1 MKEKIISIIA
11 EITKI
16 EQTELLENMDTAKLW
31 DSMKQ
36 IEVILALE
44 EEYGIQFEQNELA
57 ELTTTGKIVDVLQ
70 RKVG

>member
-70 RKVG
+70 RKV

>member
-44 EEYGIQFEQNELA
+44 EEYGIQFEQNELT

>member
-1 MKEKIISIIA
+1 MKEKIIPIIA